1 MSGKPRMNSLKKFEP
16 FWELGQTMYGGK
28 QIMKSI
34 LSLMNNTF
42 QDKMLEMDTRIR
54 MVISAVQQD

>member
-1 MSGKPRMNSLKKFEP
+1 
-16 FWELGQTMYGGK
+16 
-28 QIMKSI
+28 MKSI

-54 MVISAVQQD
+54 MVISVVQQDRKLFLFYMACLNFLVCLRIY